1 MTALLMGATSAA
13 AEELAAQDKMFLD
26 KAASDGLAEVE
37 LGQLAQQ
44 QAVSPEVKQFGQRMV
59 QDHEQANQKL
69 MAAAKE
75 LGATPPEKPSADAE
89 ATKRELE
96 GMTGAKFDQEYMR
109 AMIKDHDKAVALFQ
123 REAQEGQIRTASQTC
138 CGNAADAPRAFADGP
153 VDRHASRRQR
163 LDLSQPVGGAA
174 LGAHG

>member
-1 MTALLMGATSAA
+1 MNTATLPLFLMTALLLMGANPATAQ
-13 AEELAAQDKMFLD
+13 ELAAQDKMFLD

-37 LGQLAQQ
+37 LGQLAQR

-109 AMIKDHDKAVALFQ
+109 AMVKDHDKAVALFQ
-123 REAQEGQIRTASQTC
+123 REAQEGQSEPLRKL
-138 CGNAADAPRAFADGP
+138 AAETLPTLQEHLQMARSIGM
-153 VDRHASRRQR
+153 Q
-163 LDLSQPVGGAA
+163 VGVKG
-174 LGAHG
+174 